1 MTNENFSS
9 TAALIWSVAD
19 LLRGDFKQSQYGR
32 IILPFTLLR
41 RLECVL
47 EATKP
52 DVLAKYEA
60 VKAMPVEA
68 QDKLLTHAAQLS
80 FYNTSKMDL
89 NHLGETDVANNLEHY
104 IQSFSPNAREIFE
117 HFDFYNTIDKLAEAD
132 LLYKVAKSFA
142 TTDLHPTVISNYG
155 MGVVF
160 EELIRR
166 FAESSN
172 ETAGEHFTPR
182 DIVELTTSL
191 LFANEDEL
199 TNSGLVRSVYDPTAG
214 TGGFLSSGM
223 EYVQNLNDK
232 ASLSAFGQELN
243 PESYAI
249 CKADMLIKGQ
259 TVDNIKLGNTLSN
272 DQLGHEKFDYMLSNP
287 PFGVDW
293 KKIQKTI
300 KDEHS
305 QRGYEGRF
313 GAGLPRVSDGSLLFL
328 LHLISKMRPLSIEN
342 KGEGGS
348 RIGIILNGSPLFT
361 GGAGSGESE
370 IRRYILE
377 NDLLEVIVALPT
389 DMFYNTGIATYVW
402 VLSNNK
408 PANRKNKV
416 QLINASK
423 ERAKTGGRGR
433 SASQNMGGEA
443 QGNDENIF
451 YAAMRKSLGSKR
463 KELTQEGI
471 DKIVQ
476 TCGQFVA
483 NDYSKIFDYKE
494 FGYRRITV
502 ERPLQL
508 AIYPKDEQRLE
519 ALQADNAWA
528 KIDKAIQQA
537 ILDAL
542 ASLDQAKYASRDTF
556 LKQLKASLNNAQ
568 QAVPVKLNAAQL
580 KLIVK
585 HLGEHD
591 DEAEVCKAKG
601 KAEPNPDLRDYENVP
616 LTESIDDYFAR
627 EVLPHVPNAWIDESK
642 TDPKDGEVGVVGY
655 EIPFNRHFYVYEPPR
670 ALEEIDADLDAV
682 SAEIMQLL
690 QEVHS

>member
-1 MTNENFSS
+1 MTNNNFSS
-9 TAALIWSVAD
+9 TAAFLWSVAD

-52 DVLAKYEA
+52 EVLAKYET
-60 VKAMPVEA
+60 VKAMPIEA
-68 QDKLLTHAAQLS
+68 QDKLLTHAAKLS

-89 NHLGETDVANNLEHY
+89 NRLGETGVASNLESY

-117 HFDFYNTIDKLAEAD
+117 HFDFFNTIDKLEEAD
-132 LLYKVAKSFA
+132 LLYKVAKRFA
-142 TTDLHPTVISNYG
+142 TTDLHPNTISNYG
-155 MGVVF
+155 MGLVF

-191 LFANEDEL
+191 LFTNEEEL
-199 TNSGLVRSVYDPTAG
+199 TSSGLVRSIYDPTAG

-223 EYVQNLNDK
+223 EYVHKLNEK

-259 TVDNIKLGNTLSN
+259 KVDNIKLGNTLSN
-272 DQLGHEKFDYMLSNP
+272 DQLCNGKFDYMLSNP

-293 KKIQKTI
+293 KKIQKQI
-300 KDEHS
+300 NDEHT
-305 QRGYEGRF
+305 QKGFEGRF

-328 LHLISKMRPLSIEN
+328 LHLISKMRPQH
-342 KGEGGS
+342 EGGS

-377 NDLLEVIVALPT
+377 NDLLEAIVALPT
-389 DMFYNTGIATYVW
+389 DMFYNTGIATYIW
-402 VLSNNK
+402 VLSSHK
-408 PANRKNKV
+408 PAHRKGKV

-433 SASQNMGGEA
+433 SGGSEVEGDDQNV
-443 QGNDENIF
+443 F
-451 YAAMRKSLGSKR
+451 YAGMRKSLGSKR
-463 KELTQEGI
+463 KELTPEAI

-476 TCGQFVA
+476 TYGQFVE
-483 NDYSKIFDYKE
+483 NDFSKIFDYKA

-508 AIYPKDEQRLE
+508 AIYPKDALRLE

-528 KIDKAIQQA
+528 KMDETTQQA

-542 ASLDQAKYASRDTF
+542 ASFEQEKYLSRDKF
-556 LKQLKASLNNAQ
+556 LKQLKAKLERESA
-568 QAVPVKLNAAQL
+568 AKAFKLNAVQL
-580 KLIVK
+580 KLIIK
-585 HLGEHD
+585 HLGEYD
-591 DEAEVCKAKG
+591 DQAEVCKAKG
-601 KAEPNPDLRDYENVP
+601 QIEANPELRDFENVP
-616 LTESIDDYFAR
+616 LTETVEDYFTR

-642 TDPKDGEVGVVGY
+642 TDPKDGEVGIVGY
-655 EIPFNRHFYVYEPPR
+655 EIPFNRHFYVYQPPR

-690 QEVHS
+690 NEVHS

>member
-1 MTNENFSS
+1 MTNNNFSS
-9 TAALIWSVAD
+9 VAAFLWSVAD

-52 DVLAKYEA
+52 EVLAKYET
-60 VKAMPVEA
+60 VKAMPIEA
-68 QDKLLTHAAQLS
+68 QDKLLTHAAKLS

-89 NHLGETDVANNLEHY
+89 NRLGETGVASNLESY

-117 HFDFYNTIDKLAEAD
+117 HFDFFNTIDKLEEAD
-132 LLYKVAKSFA
+132 LLYKVAKRFA
-142 TTDLHPTVISNYG
+142 TTDLHPNTISNHG
-155 MGVVF
+155 MGLVF

-191 LFANEDEL
+191 LFTNEDEL
-199 TNSGLVRSVYDPTAG
+199 TSSGLVRSIYDPTAG

-223 EYVQNLNDK
+223 EYVHKLNEK

-259 TVDNIKLGNTLSN
+259 KVDNIKLGNTLSN
-272 DQLGHEKFDYMLSNP
+272 DQLRTDKFDYMLSNP

-293 KKIQKTI
+293 KKIQKQIT
-300 KDEHS
+300 DEHT
-305 QRGYEGRF
+305 QKGFEGRF

-328 LHLISKMRPLSIEN
+328 LHLISKMRPVS
-342 KGEGGS
+342 EGGS

-377 NDLLEVIVALPT
+377 NDLLEAIVALPT
-389 DMFYNTGIATYVW
+389 DMFYNTGIATYIW
-402 VLSNNK
+402 VLSSHK
-408 PANRKNKV
+408 PAHRKGKV

-433 SASQNMGGEA
+433 SGGSEVE
-443 QGNDENIF
+443 GDDENVF

-463 KELTQEGI
+463 KELTPDAI

-476 TCGQFVA
+476 TYGQFA
-483 NDYSKIFDYKE
+483 ENDFSKIFDYKE

-508 AIYPKDEQRLE
+508 AIYPKDELRLE
-519 ALQADNAWA
+519 ALQADNAWE
-528 KIDKAIQQA
+528 KMDETTQQA

-542 ASLDQAKYASRDTF
+542 ASFEQEKYLSRDKF
-556 LKQLKASLNNAQ
+556 LKQLK
-568 QAVPVKLNAAQL
+568 VKLERESAAKAVKLSAVQL

-591 DEAEVCKAKG
+591 DEAEVCKSKG
-601 KAEPNPDLRDYENVP
+601 QIEANPDLRDNENVP
-616 LTESIDDYFAR
+616 LTESVADYFAR

-642 TDPKDGEVGVVGY
+642 TDPKDGEVGIVGY

-690 QEVHS
+690 NEVHS

>member
-1 MTNENFSS
+1 MSQDTTNNNFSS
-9 TAALIWSVAD
+9 VAAFLWSVAD

-52 DVLAKYEA
+52 DVLAKFDA
-60 VKAMPVEA
+60 VKAMPIEA

-89 NHLGETDVANNLEHY
+89 NRLGETGVASNLESY

-117 HFDFYNTIDKLAEAD
+117 HFDFFNTIDKLEEAD
-132 LLYKVAKSFA
+132 LLYKVAKRFA
-142 TTDLHPTVISNYG
+142 TTDLHPNTISNYG
-155 MGVVF
+155 MGLVF

-191 LFANEDEL
+191 LFTNEDEL
-199 TNSGLVRSVYDPTAG
+199 TSSGLVRSIYDPTAG

-223 EYVQNLNDK
+223 EYVHKLNEN

-259 TVDNIKLGNTLSN
+259 KVDNIKLGNTLSN
-272 DQLGHEKFDYMLSNP
+272 DQLRTDKFDYMLSNP

-293 KKIQKTI
+293 KKIQKQIT
-300 KDEHS
+300 DEHT
-305 QRGYEGRF
+305 QKGFEGRF

-328 LHLISKMRPLSIEN
+328 LHLISKMRPVS
-342 KGEGGS
+342 EGGS

-377 NDLLEVIVALPT
+377 NDLLEAIVALPT

-402 VLSNNK
+402 VLSSHK
-408 PANRKNKV
+408 PAHRKGKV

-433 SASQNMGGEA
+433 SGGGEVE
-443 QGNDENIF
+443 GDDENVF

-463 KELTQEGI
+463 KELTEDGI
-471 DKIVQ
+471 KEIVK
-476 TCGQFVA
+476 TYGQFVE
-483 NDYSKIFDYKE
+483 NDFSKIFDYKE

-508 AIYPKDEQRLE
+508 AIYPKDPLRLE
-519 ALQADNAWA
+519 ALQADNAWE
-528 KIDKAIQQA
+528 KMDETIQQA

-542 ASLDQAKYASRDTF
+542 ASFEQEKYLSRDKF
-556 LKQLKASLNNAQ
+556 LKQLKAKLA
-568 QAVPVKLNAAQL
+568 AVKLSAAQL

-591 DEAEVCKAKG
+591 DEAEVCKSKG
-601 KAEPNPDLRDYENVP
+601 QIEANPDLRDFENVP
-616 LTESIDDYFAR
+616 ITENVEDYFAR

-642 TDPKDGEVGVVGY
+642 TDPKDGDVGIVGY
-655 EIPFNRHFYVYEPPR
+655 EIPFNRHFYVYQPPR
-670 ALEEIDADLDAV
+670 ALADIDADLDAV